1 MRVDYSCTSDS
12 SATAAAAAAPIAA
25 ASLAP
30 RRVRRVAP
38 VLALVCC
45 LVATSYVRPLHTIV
59 FSVEA
64 V

>member
-12 SATAAAAAAPIAA
+12 SAMAVAVAPVAA

-30 RRVRRVAP
+30 QRVAP
-38 VLALVCC
+38 VLALVC

>member
-12 SATAAAAAAPIAA
+12 SAMAAAAPVAA

-30 RRVRRVAP
+30 QRVRRVAP
-38 VLALVCC
+38 VLALVC